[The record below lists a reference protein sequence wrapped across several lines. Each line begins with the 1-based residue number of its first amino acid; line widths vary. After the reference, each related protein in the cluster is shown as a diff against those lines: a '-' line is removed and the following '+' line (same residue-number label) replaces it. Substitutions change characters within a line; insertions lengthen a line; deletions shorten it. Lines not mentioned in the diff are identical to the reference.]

1 MNDVGVCIAA
11 LSTLGLLKMCFLA
24 DKVVELVG
32 GGSVLNGATTSS
44 FNEWLLYDSQLR
56 VSLLLMRL
64 HCLDTIL

>member
-32 GGSVLNGATTSS
+32 GGDLSSMGLPRPVLLNGY
-44 FNEWLLYDSQLR
+44 FMI
-56 VSLLLMRL
+56 VSYVLV
-64 HCLDTIL
+64 CY